1 MVSRATSKE
10 NRKPRPP
17 FYSKRDCLYSL
28 LRTWDACSAAGEI
41 VFVND
46 GRLLPE
52 RLVPMEATGAVVAH
66 DDLDMRQSY
75 LRALEQVDER
85 GWADEDL
92 VFFVEDDYL
101 HRPQA
106 LSEVVAAAR
115 ALADVQYFGTY
126 GIAVGGALQPD
137 MRRPRVEPEPAR
149 VVGDVRWQRGL
160 ATTFTY
166 AVRVSALRRD
176 RLLHRATPSLGG
188 AFDYVLGLT
197 YQGLLPYRPRD
208 IAVLLREDHTW
219 SRRAKL
225 LVWRVGATAASQVR
239 RRRPHRLAIADP
251 ALSSHME
258 VGFIADGID
267 WAAEARDAVAWA
279 RQRGL
284 EA

>member
-1 MVSRATSKE
+1 
-10 NRKPRPP
+10 
-17 FYSKRDCLYSL
+17 
-28 LRTWDACSAAGEI
+28 
-41 VFVND
+41 
-46 GRLLPE
+46 
-52 RLVPMEATGAVVAH
+52 MEATGAVVAR
-66 DDLDMRQSY
+66 DDLDIRQSY
-75 LRALEQVDER
+75 LLALEQVDER

-106 LSEVVAAAR
+106 LPEVVAAAR
-115 ALADVQYFGTY
+115 ARRRPVLRHLRHRRGRGPA
-126 GIAVGGALQPD
+126 ARHAPAAGGAGA
-137 MRRPRVEPEPAR
+137 RPRQS
-149 VVGDVRWQRGL
+149 GDVRWLRGL

-176 RLLHRATPSLGG
+176 RRLHRATPSLGG

-225 LVWRVGATAASQVR
+225 LAWRAGATAASQVR

-251 ALSSHME
+251 ALSSRVE
-258 VGFIADGID
+258 VAGFVADGID

-279 RQRGL
+279 RQRRR
-284 EA
+284 